1 MDVVNVLGR
10 EPAMYIGGSWVT
22 ADETRLVINP
32 ADESVIAAVPE
43 ADEGHAEQALEA
55 ARRAQRE
62 WSRRSGPERGAVLKA
77 IADGV
82 RTHQEELARL
92 VVSEQGKTITEAR
105 GEVGDAAAGFFDY
118 YATFE
123 RAQVGSMFA
132 PDEPN
137 EQLFV
142 RSVPYGVV
150 VGIIPWNYPAALF
163 ARKVAPAIMAGN
175 TIVLKPHE
183 DTPLAALALARIVE
197 EAGAPPGVVN
207 VVTGAGRVVGDVLVR
222 HPITQMVSV
231 TGSVRGGRE
240 ILAAAAENITPVS
253 LELGG

>member
-1 MDVVNVLGR
+1 LDVRTILGR
-10 EPAMYIGGSWVT
+10 EPAMRIGGSWVG
-22 ADETRLVINP
+22 ADEGRPVINP
-32 ADESVIAAVPE
+32 ADESVIAEVPE
-43 ADEGHAEQALEA
+43 GDAGHVERALEA
-55 ARRAQRE
+55 ARTAQKAWARK
-62 WSRRSGPERGAVLKA
+62 SGVERGAVLRA
-77 IADGV
+77 VADGI
-82 RTHQEELARL
+82 RARGEELARL
-92 VVSEQGKTITEAR
+92 VVAEQGKTITEAR

-132 PDEPN
+132 PDETN

-183 DTPLAALALARIVE
+183 DTPLAALALAGSSRSP
-197 EAGAPPGVVN
+197 GYPRGSSTSSPAPDARSATRWSAIPSPGWS
-207 VVTGAGRVVGDVLVR
+207 A
-222 HPITQMVSV
+222 
-231 TGSVRGGRE
+231 
-240 ILAAAAENITPVS
+240 
-253 LELGG
+253 

>member
-1 MDVVNVLGR
+1 MMDVVNILGR
-10 EPAMYIGGSWVT
+10 EPAMYIGDSWVAT
-22 ADETRLVINP
+22 DETRPVINP

-43 ADEGHAEQALEA
+43 ASEEHAERALEA

-77 IADGV
+77 IAHGI
-82 RTHQEELARL
+82 RAQQEELAHL
-92 VVSEQGKTITEAR
+92 VVAEQGKTITEAR
-105 GEVGDAAAGFFDY
+105 GEVADAAAGFFDY

-183 DTPLAALALARIVE
+183 DTPLAAPPPPRIVE
-197 EAGAPPGVVN
+197 ETGGPPGVVN
-207 VVTGAGRVVGDVLVR
+207 V
-222 HPITQMVSV
+222 
-231 TGSVRGGRE
+231 
-240 ILAAAAENITPVS
+240 
-253 LELGG
+253 

>member
-1 MDVVNVLGR
+1 MDVANILGR
-10 EPAMYIGGSWVT
+10 EPAMYIGGSWET
-22 ADETRLVINP
+22 ADETRPVINP
-32 ADESVIAAVPE
+32 ATESVIAAVPE
-43 ADEGHAEQALEA
+43 ASGEHADRALEA

-77 IADGV
+77 IARDI
-82 RTHQEELARL
+82 RARQEELAQL
-92 VVSEQGKTITEAR
+92 VVAEQGKTITEAR

-132 PDEPN
+132 PDEPD
-137 EQLFV
+137 EHLLV

-175 TIVLKPHE
+175 TIVIKPHE
-183 DTPLAALALARIVE
+183 DTPLSALALAGIIE

-207 VVTGAGRVVGDVLVR
+207 VVTGAGKVVGD
-222 HPITQMVSV
+222 
-231 TGSVRGGRE
+231 
-240 ILAAAAENITPVS
+240 
-253 LELGG
+253 

>member
-1 MDVVNVLGR
+1 MMDVVDVLGR
-10 EPAMYIGGSWVT
+10 EPAMYIGGSWVAT
-22 ADETRLVINP
+22 DETRPVINP
-32 ADESVIAAVPE
+32 ANESVIAAVPE
-43 ADEGHAEQALEA
+43 ASEEHADRALEA

-62 WSRRSGPERGAVLKA
+62 WSRKTGPERGAVLKA
-77 IADGV
+77 IARGI
-82 RTHQEELARL
+82 RAQQEEIAR
-92 VVSEQGKTITEAR
+92 VVVAEQGKTITEAR
-105 GEVGDAAAGFFDY
+105 GEVGAAAAGFFDY
-118 YATFE
+118 HATFE

-132 PDEPN
+132 PDESN

-142 RSVPYGVV
+142 KSVPYGVV

-183 DTPLAALALARIVE
+183 DTPLAALALAGVLE

-207 VVTGAGRVVGDVLVR
+207 VVTGAGKVVGDALVR

-231 TGSVRGGRE
+231 TGSVRGGR
-240 ILAAAAENITPVS
+240 
-253 LELGG
+253 